1 MTTTGIT
8 IKIPRRSNYRFIVR
22 AHNDCGNGKRS
33 EVLTIRVSVSLPKQM
48 APVMTESISGC
59 RIKISWK
66 APEDNGGS
74 EIISYD
80 LQVVGRDQ

>member
-1 MTTTGIT
+1 
-8 IKIPRRSNYRFIVR
+8 
-22 AHNDCGNGKRS
+22 
-33 EVLTIRVSVSLPKQM
+33 M
-48 APVMTESISGC
+48 APVKTESISGC